1 VIIRFPRADRARAAS
16 AARAPARQQFL
27 HPHPQNGAIPMRID
41 DATACRLAIIHNGYT
56 PIPLFGKAPPQFGKN
71 NAQRGL
77 AGWQHLANVTSSQ
90 VHMWARVWPDAL
102 NTGILTGPTPAL
114 DLDLLNELAAIDAE
128 ELVRERFEAH
138 GRVLVRIGKAPK
150 RAIPFRT
157 DEPFAKITAALT
169 RPGFESL
176 GEKLELL
183 ADRQQLVVHGI
194 HPGTGRPYAWFG
206 GTPWTVAHD
215 ELPLIDAK
223 QAGQLVSDIVDLL
236 TKEYGYTAARISS
249 RGLSTHPEGSP
260 DWNVLVANIISGA
273 DLHKPIRNLACK
285 LIRSGMHPGAAV
297 HMLRALMRASSV
309 PHDDRWRE
317 RYDDIPRQ
325 VFGAT
330 RLVDTQAI
338 AD

>member
-1 VIIRFPRADRARAAS
+1 
-16 AARAPARQQFL
+16 
-27 HPHPQNGAIPMRID
+27 MRID
-41 DATACRLAIIHNGYT
+41 DATACRLALIHHGYT
-56 PIPLFGKAPPQFGKN
+56 CLPLFHKEPPIFGKN
-71 NAQRGL
+71 NDRKGL

-90 VHMWARVWPDAL
+90 IYMWARVWPDAV
-102 NTGILTGPTPAL
+102 NTGVLTATAPAL
-114 DLDLLNELAAIDAE
+114 DIDILNELAAIDAE
-128 ELVRERFEAH
+128 ELVRERFEGQ
-138 GRVLVRIGKAPK
+138 GRVLVRIGKPPK

-157 DEPFAKITAALT
+157 EAPFPKITAALT
-169 RPGFESL
+169 RAGAEGL

-183 ADRQQLVVHGI
+183 CDRQQLVAHGI
-194 HPGTGRPYAWFG
+194 HPQTARAYAWFG
-206 GTPWTVAHD
+206 GTPWTVPRD

-223 QAGQLVSDIVDLL
+223 QAGKLVSDIVDLL
-236 TKEYGYTAARISS
+236 TKDYGYTPTRIVS

-273 DLHKPIRNLACK
+273 DLHESIRGLACK

-297 HMLRALMRASSV
+297 HMLRGLMRASSV

-330 RLVDTQAI
+330 RLIDTQHQAT

>member
-1 VIIRFPRADRARAAS
+1 
-16 AARAPARQQFL
+16 
-27 HPHPQNGAIPMRID
+27 MRIE
-41 DATACRLAIIHNGYT
+41 DATACRLAITHHGYT
-56 PIPLFGKAPPQFGKN
+56 PLCLYGKSPPQFGKN
-71 NAQRGL
+71 NDRKGL

-90 VHMWARVWPDAL
+90 IYMWARVWPDAL
-102 NTGILTGPTPAL
+102 NTGILTALTPAL

-128 ELVRERFEAH
+128 ELVRERFEGQ
-138 GRVLVRIGKAPK
+138 GRVLVRIGKPPK

-157 DEPFAKITAALT
+157 EAPFPKITAALT
-169 RPGFESL
+169 RAGAEGL

-194 HPGTGRPYAWFG
+194 HPDTGKNYSWFG
-206 GTPWTVAHD
+206 GAPWTVPRD
-215 ELPLIDAK
+215 ELPLIDAQ
-223 QAGQLVSDIVDLL
+223 QAGKLIGDIVDMLI
-236 TKEYGYTAARISS
+236 KEHAYTAARISS

-285 LIRSGMHPGAAV
+285 LIRNGMHPGGAV
-297 HMLRALMRASSV
+297 HLLRALMRASPI
-309 PHDDRWRE
+309 PHDERWRE

-325 VFGAT
+325 VYGAT
-330 RLVDTQAI
+330 RLIDTQYQAH